1 MKKYRNIIA
10 EVKKYPC
17 LYNKVDSDYRNEK
30 VEKRLQTAIGEKL
43 EVEGKATKVDLKK
56 LPV

>member
-1 MKKYRNIIA
+1 MKQTLRVTSMKKYRNIIA

-30 VEKRLQTAIGEKL
+30 VEKRL
-43 EVEGKATKVDLKK
+43 
-56 LPV
+56 